1 MEKLKYEKLLD
12 ESIEAKNQL
21 IKIPNFDKNLL
32 KSYSKLIND
41 LGEKASLE
49 AEIFYNCYLN
59 FDEFV
64 EEFLEKIQLK
74 TNNGDLLLAYY
85 KKFDEIQISEIYK
98 LINDPI
104 NYEEEFDPIEK
115 FLIKNGFKY

>member
-12 ESIEAKNQL
+12 EAIEAKNQL
-21 IKIPNFDKNLL
+21 IKIPNFDQDLL

-49 AEIFYNCYLN
+49 SEIFYNCYLN

-85 KKFDEIQISEIYK
+85 KKFDKIQISEIYK

-104 NYEEEFDPIEK
+104 DYEEEFDPIEK